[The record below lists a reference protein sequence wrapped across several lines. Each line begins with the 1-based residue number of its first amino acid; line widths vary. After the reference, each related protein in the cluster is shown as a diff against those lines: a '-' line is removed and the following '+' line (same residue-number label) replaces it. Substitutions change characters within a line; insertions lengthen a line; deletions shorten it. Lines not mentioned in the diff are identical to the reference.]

1 MPGTAESTLSD
12 AKEHEKT
19 LQSEHFQIQPATDCC
34 PPTPRWDCGAQVS
47 YSSSQVMETCR
58 ERASEARETL
68 RPPVK
73 GGDGER
79 ELKLNRV
86 SHWAQAEGR
95 TRSGRQR
102 PERHWR
108 GETHKKHLWLSPWEE
123 KELVRVPKLQEDP
136 RQNAGGGGLNTI
148 PSINTSHPIP
158 DEKELVVTTQS
169 KCSGKLYM
177 APL

>member
-1 MPGTAESTLSD
+1 MAKLLSSQHSNEGQISLLLLPSNSQDCPCLSSRRAATGGMPGTAESTLSD

-86 SHWAQAEGR
+86 SH
-95 TRSGRQR
+95 
-102 PERHWR
+102 
-108 GETHKKHLWLSPWEE
+108 
-123 KELVRVPKLQEDP
+123 
-136 RQNAGGGGLNTI
+136 
-148 PSINTSHPIP
+148 
-158 DEKELVVTTQS
+158 
-169 KCSGKLYM
+169 
-177 APL
+177 